1 MSVSWNVITY
11 AIQSELEIWKRA
23 FVERWATQPPEFFLY
38 AGAGARDMYVMD
50 IGELTNPLRC
60 PFFDALLRSAS
71 LDDLD
76 AIQYALGPVGSGN
89 YMGYLE
95 FFQEELLQAA
105 KKADER
111 LLTHA
116 SETQLSRSDKPDSR
130 PVDSTEEGM
139 YFSWDIPRWFRFKGW
154 RLGDKWNCEK

>member
-23 FVERWATQPPEFFLY
+23 FVERWAMQPPEFFLY
-38 AGAGARDMYVMD
+38 AGAGAKDMYVMD
-50 IGELTNPLRC
+50 IGELTNPIRR

-71 LDDLD
+71 LDDLE
-76 AIQYALGPVGSGN
+76 ALQYALGPVGSGS
-89 YMGYLE
+89 YTGYLH
-95 FFQEELLQAA
+95 FFQEELLEAA

-111 LLTHA
+111 LLT
-116 SETQLSRSDKPDSR
+116 QPDSR
-130 PVDSTEEGM
+130 PVGTTDEGM
-139 YFSWDIPRWFRFKGW
+139 YFSRDIPRWFRFKGW